1 MDKYLH
7 GPEKGLIC
15 DHLQVKA
22 LGLLASRQQCHSP
35 TPEKPWDPNYPA
47 GHRILEP
54 GLLLSPVALTTCG
67 TKNTGNHN
75 TALQPGTTDLQ
86 HLPKPW
92 GDMSPGR
99 CPESWLSTWSP
110 YPCGVKQKS
119 SRWEAANSKEQR
131 AKQKT
136 WGSERLV
143 SQNLKSCRNRMLR
156 KPMNKI

>member
-1 MDKYLH
+1 MGRYLH
-7 GPEKGLIC
+7 GPEKGLRG
-15 DHLQVKA
+15 DHLQAKA

-67 TKNTGNHN
+67 TKG

-86 HLPKPW
+86 HLPNPW

-99 CPESWLSTWSP
+99 CPESRLSTWSP
-110 YPCGVKQKS
+110 HPWGVKQKS
-119 SRWEAANSKEQR
+119 RRWEAANSKEQR
-131 AKQKT
+131 AKQNKT
-136 WGSERLV
+136 PVVQSD
-143 SQNLKSCRNRMLR
+143 LR
-156 KPMNKI
+156 AKTSNHAETEC